1 MRVLL
6 ALALAACTSTA
17 GGPSRGD
24 DLEPDASSAVPQDA
38 ATPATTWRQQVLYL
52 AIPDRFRNGDPT
64 NDDATRCH
72 DVAAPRRFHGGD
84 LAGLR
89 ANLGYLADLG
99 ATTLWITPP
108 NKQAGPAG
116 TACGY
121 HGYWIDYTD
130 PTDDA
135 LQPELGAPED
145 LVGLSDDLHARGMRL
160 VLDMVVNH
168 AGDTSRIS
176 RQHPEWF
183 HARETCAALGSA
195 QVYCPL
201 AAHPDFA
208 QEKPE
213 VAAYLSDLEVRAV
226 TRYRL
231 DGIRMDT
238 AKHVPASYFRSS
250 FFPAVRAAGELFVIA
265 EIFDQGS
272 TGQFPAYLDAGFDS
286 AFHYP
291 LYAAL
296 TEAIGRGGS
305 TDRIAQAINEA
316 ITRLGRERALDLVLF
331 VDNHDVPRFA
341 NVPGFG
347 VPEGE
352 IRRRMLLALDLL
364 FTLPGIPQLYYGD
377 ELGMYGG
384 EDPDNRRDLPAWADD
399 PSARMQPHPGMA
411 LGGVYARVQRL
422 ARLRTTVPAL
432 ADGEYRELW
441 RQNGAGHAN
450 VLAFARGRGAGV
462 RIVVANNGD
471 GRATLQL
478 PVPADVPTGTRL
490 VDELGDGAAPSLVVV
505 GGKLSIELP
514 AKAAAIYGVAP

>member
-6 ALALAACTSTA
+6 VLALAACPGASSGPTP
-17 GGPSRGD
+17 GGD
-24 DLEPDASSAVPQDA
+24 VPDASGEDRPDAGASAA
-38 ATPATTWRQQVLYL
+38 TWRQQVLYL

-64 NDDATRCH
+64 NDNATNCH
-72 DVAAPRRFHGGD
+72 DPAGPRRFHGGD

-89 ANLGYLADLG
+89 GNLGYLAELG
-99 ATTLWITPP
+99 ATALWITPP
-108 NKQAGPAG
+108 NKQSGPSG
-116 TACGY
+116 TACGF
-121 HGYWIDYTD
+121 HGYWIDYAD
-130 PTDDA
+130 PADDA
-135 LQPELGAPED
+135 LQPELGGPAE
-145 LVGLSDDLHARGMRL
+145 LEGLSDDLHARGMRL

-168 AGDTSRIS
+168 AGRSARIPQ
-176 RQHPEWF
+176 QHPDWF
-183 HARETCAALGSA
+183 HAPQACGSLGPA

-201 AAHPDFA
+201 SGLPDFA

-213 VAAYLSDLEVRAV
+213 VAAYLSDLEARAV

-238 AKHVPASYFRSS
+238 AKHVPASYFQRS
-250 FFPAVRAAGELFVIA
+250 FFPAVRAARDLFVIA

-272 TGQFPAYLDAGFDS
+272 TAQFPAYLDAGFDS

-296 TEAIGRGGS
+296 TDAIGRGGS
-305 TDRIAQAINEA
+305 TDRIAQAIEEA
-316 ITRLGRERALDLVLF
+316 NRRLGRERALDLVLF

-341 NVPGFG
+341 NVPGSG
-347 VPEGE
+347 VPEDE
-352 IRRRMLLALDLL
+352 IRRRFLLALALV

-384 EDPDNRRDLPAWADD
+384 EDPDNRRDLPAWAGD
-399 PSARMQPHPGMA
+399 PAERMRPHRGEA
-411 LGGVYARVQRL
+411 LGGVYSRVQRL

-450 VLAFARGRGAGV
+450 VLAFARGRGGGV
-462 RIVVANNGD
+462 RIVIANNAD
-471 GRATLQL
+471 ARTTLQI

-490 VDELGDGAAPSLVVV
+490 VDELGDGAPGSLVVT
-505 GGKLSIELP
+505 GGRLSIDLP
-514 AKAAAIYGVAP
+514 AKSAAIYGVAP